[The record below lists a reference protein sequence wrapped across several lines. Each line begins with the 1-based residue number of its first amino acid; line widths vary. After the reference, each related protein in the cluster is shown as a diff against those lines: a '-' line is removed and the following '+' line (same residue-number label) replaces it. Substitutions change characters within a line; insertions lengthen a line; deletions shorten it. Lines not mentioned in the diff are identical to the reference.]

1 MAIVKWDPFKD
12 LLSIQERINKIFEEN
27 AYPEAAVQNRG
38 EFVPPVDVFEKENE
52 IVLLMDIPGVSEED
66 IEIQVNDGVLSIK
79 GEKKA
84 PFEKEN
90 DNCYRME
97 RQFGKFSRMFSLPNY
112 LDFTNIKASLKD
124 GLLKISI
131 PKSEQAKAK
140 VIKVTKDE

>member
-12 LLSIQERINKIFEEN
+12 LVSIQERINKIFEDN
-27 AYPEAAVQNRG
+27 IYQDSYQVKA

-52 IVLLMDIPGVSEED
+52 IVLLMDIPGVSEDD
-66 IEIQVNDGVLSIK
+66 IEIQVSDGVLSIK

-84 PFEKEN
+84 PFEHDK
-90 DNCYRME
+90 DNCFRIE
-97 RQFGKFSRMFSLPNY
+97 RQFGKFSRLFSLPNN
-112 LDFTNIKASLKD
+112 LDFTQIKASLKD

-131 PKSEQAKAK
+131 PKLENMKAK